1 MKTTERYYNI
11 TKLIEATKSAYEITS
26 YYGQYISKLSVGP
39 CRNYIAVDNKEYAA
53 HNFHKS
59 DVYIKNIIVSD
70 SESEFIWFGPL
81 SIDIHSHNVALGR
94 VRSGEPYILVENI
107 KNILAMAL
115 FGTNYKGQF
124 PEWFDNKMFYEA
136 LVLDRYRL
144 HNSRFYQAMYANS
157 INTGGSSIINAI
169 KNLSVASPVDE
180 FYDRLVKHLNIV
192 AFYNHLINIIK
203 QLLTLHVGYY
213 RDTSVVNSKSVI
225 EESIFKQIR
234 DNKLSTKVDIDLL
247 KRSYSFMFSANFI
260 EGLYFYRDYLPF
272 YRFLKSGNKEKLNSS
287 AILRKMDTEYYIV
300 ASFLD
305 GLYEE
310 FELDTCRLIDD
321 MNDKQYLIDYI
332 KKYHIRE
339 LSKEYGLDIKE
350 VLGNCIEYIKL
361 KDANKVSAFKDV
373 KVVLNR
379 VKE

>member
-39 CRNYIAVDNKEYAA
+39 CRNYIAVDSKEYAA

-107 KNILAMAL
+107 KSILAMAL
-115 FGTNYKGQF
+115 FGTNCRGQL
-124 PEWFDNKMFYEA
+124 PEWFNNKMFYEA

-144 HNSRFYQAMYANS
+144 HNTKFYQAMYINS
-157 INTGGSSIINAI
+157 IKTGGSFIISAI
-169 KNLSVASPVDE
+169 KSLSVVNLSDE
-180 FYDRLVKHLNIV
+180 FYDRLVKHLNIG
-192 AFYNHLINIIK
+192 ALYNHLLNIIK
-203 QLLTLHVGYY
+203 QLLTLHVGYF
-213 RDTSVVNSKSVI
+213 RDTSVVNSQSII

-260 EGLYFYRDYLPF
+260 EGLYSYRDYLSF
-272 YRFLKSGNKEKLNSS
+272 YRFLKSGNKKKLNSFD
-287 AILRKMDTEYYIV
+287 ILQKIDIEHHMV

-321 MNDKQYLIDYI
+321 MSDKSYLIDYI

-339 LSKEYGLDIKE
+339 LSKEYELDIKE
-350 VLGNCIEYIKL
+350 VLGNCIEYITTKRFSKL
-361 KDANKVSAFKDV
+361 SAFKDV
-373 KVVLNR
+373 KVLLNR